1 MKAASLCVVAI
12 ALSLC
17 PSVAG
22 ADKKQFTK
30 KESGRIIEAA
40 IRNELNKPNG
50 EITKADLGKV
60 TRLNLSF
67 TKTTDASLKELAKLK
82 NLTELGLAGTQIT
95 DSGFKKLM
103 KLRKLT
109 HLDLGHTKIMDAGFK
124 MKMLT
129 KLRKLSWLGLK
140 DTRVTRAGV
149 AELQKMLPKCEII
162 SNATK

>member
-1 MKAASLCVVAI
+1 MKAASLCVVVI

-17 PSVAG
+17 PSAVG
-22 ADKKQFTK
+22 ADKKQFSK

-40 IRNELNKPNG
+40 IRKELNKPNG
-50 EITKADLGKV
+50 EITKADLWKV

-82 NLTELGLAGTQIT
+82 NLTELGLAGTQ
-95 DSGFKKLM
+95 
-103 KLRKLT
+103 
-109 HLDLGHTKIMDAGFK
+109 IMDAGFK